1 MRILLTGA
9 GGFIGSHVMGALL
22 EAGHD
27 VRGAVRRP
35 KELMTRFPTAE
46 AVALD
51 FNQATNVD
59 DWTGPLRDVDAVVNC
74 AGVLRGN
81 RRQRIEDVHLNAPK
95 ALFTAC
101 ERLGVKRLIHISAVS
116 ADAGA
121 HTTYAHTKAEAEAAL
136 QATALDWVI
145 LRPSLVYAAGSYGGT
160 SLLRGLAALPWVLPV
175 VGDGSQPFRPIHAR
189 DFAMG
194 IVRLV
199 ERPEVAQVTL
209 EPAGPEIVT
218 LAGLLT
224 RLRAWLGLRPAR
236 MIRVPAAMARLTA
249 QIGDLV
255 RAATFNT
262 TAFRQLQYG
271 NTGDPAEFIRL
282 TGVSPAPM
290 KSWLWR
296 QPSHVQDRWHARLY
310 WLRGLLRYVLGGLWL
325 ASGAIGLGP
334 ARGYVLGMLAFSG
347 LSGAG
352 AWAIVAGTCGLDIA
366 LGILVLFRW
375 RPRLLGPVQLLVV
388 VGYTVALSVVA
399 PGLWADPFGVLVKN
413 VPILVAIG
421 IWTVLED
428 DR

>member
-1 MRILLTGA
+1 
-9 GGFIGSHVMGALL
+9 
-22 EAGHD
+22 
-27 VRGAVRRP
+27 
-35 KELMTRFPTAE
+35 
-46 AVALD
+46 
-51 FNQATNVD
+51 
-59 DWTGPLRDVDAVVNC
+59 
-74 AGVLRGN
+74 VLRGN
-81 RRQRIEDVHLNAPK
+81 RRQRIEDVHLNGPK
-95 ALFTAC
+95 ALFMAC
-101 ERLGVKRLIHISAVS
+101 ERLRIKRLIHISAVS
-116 ADAGA
+116 ANAEV
-121 HTTYAHTKAEAEAAL
+121 HTSYAHTKAEAEAAL
-136 QATALDWVI
+136 RATALDWVI

-189 DFAMG
+189 DLAVG

-199 ERPEVAQVTL
+199 EHPEVAQVTL
-209 EPAGPEIVT
+209 EPAGPIVT
-218 LAGLLT
+218 LADLLA
-224 RLRAWLGLRPAR
+224 RLRAWLGFRPAR
-236 MIRVPAAMARLTA
+236 VIRVPAAMARLTA
-249 QIGDLV
+249 KIGDLV

-290 KSWLWR
+290 TSWLWR

-310 WLRGLLRYVLGGLWL
+310 WLRPLLRYLLGGLWL

-347 LSGAG
+347 LSGAA

-366 LGILVLFRW
+366 LGILVLLRW
-375 RPRLLGPVQLLVV
+375 WPRLLGPVQILVV
-388 VGYTVALSVVA
+388 VGYTVALSIVA

-413 VPILVAIG
+413 VPILVTIG

>member
-1 MRILLTGA
+1 
-9 GGFIGSHVMGALL
+9 MGALL
-22 EAGHD
+22 EAGHE

-35 KELMTRFPTAE
+35 QDLLTRFPTAE

-51 FNQATNVD
+51 FNRATKAD
-59 DWTGPLRDVDAVVNC
+59 DWSAPLRGVEAVVNC
-74 AGVLRGN
+74 AGVLRGSK
-81 RRQRIEDVHLNAPK
+81 RQRIEDVHLNAPK

-101 ERLGVKRLIHISAVS
+101 ESLGVKRLIHISAVS
-116 ADAGA
+116 ADAEA
-121 HTTYAHTKAEAEAAL
+121 HTPYAHTKAEAEAAL
-136 QATALDWVI
+136 QATALNWVI

-160 SLLRGLAALPWVLPV
+160 SLLRGLAALPWVLLV

-189 DFAMG
+189 DLAMG

-218 LAGLLT
+218 LADLLA
-224 RLRAWLGLRPAR
+224 RLRAWLGLRPAH

-271 NTGDPAEFIRL
+271 NTGDPAEFVHL

-290 KSWLWR
+290 RSWQLR

-310 WLRGLLRYVLGGLWL
+310 WFRPLLRYVLGGLWFV
-325 ASGAIGLGP
+325 SGAIGLGP
-334 ARGYVLGMLAFSG
+334 ARGYVLGMLSFSVF
-347 LSGAG
+347 SAAG
-352 AWAIVAGTCGLDIA
+352 GWALVVGTCALDIA
-366 LGILVLFRW
+366 IGTLILVRW
-375 RPRLLGPVQLLVV
+375 RPRLLGTVQLSIVI
-388 VGYTVALSVVA
+388 GYTVALSIVA